1 MNEGPRD
8 VDHDLV
14 VSTATKKLPDALDSQ
29 ASLTSRPDP
38 QRKSPE
44 EGKQIVLW
52 VVAAI
57 EIDGFGGQQAI
68 AKIGVGPAGLAA
80 KVHRDRLNN
89 DYFELP
95 PGVQTYIVRPGDNWP
110 LSIDADYLHKS
121 RRK

>member
-14 VSTATKKLPDALDSQ
+14 VSTATEKLLDALDSQ
-29 ASLTSRPDP
+29 ASLTSRPNP
-38 QRKSPE
+38 QPLE
-44 EGKQIVLW
+44 EGKQAVLW
-52 VVAAI
+52 VTTAI
-57 EIDGFGGQQAI
+57 ELDGFGGQHTI